1 MTFITKNENS
11 NKQYIIA
18 NYWLNATNDF
28 FFSKMSTLSQCTN
41 NCNYNAIL
49 MQLFWWPT
57 ICYHVVRT

>member
-49 MQLFWWPT
+49 MQLF
-57 ICYHVVRT
+57 